1 MKQTTVTLHGGI
13 EMPQIGF
20 GTYMIDGNDA
30 TKDACLT
37 ALAAGYRHIDTAHAY
52 QNESGVGQAIRES
65 GIPRNEIW
73 LTSKL
78 WISDYTPGG
87 KAGAEAAI
95 DRMLKRLDTD
105 YIDLLLIHQ
114 QFGDYMAAWQA
125 MEESVHAGKVR
136 TIGLSNFYGDRME
149 EVVANSE
156 IKPSVFQLECHPYFQ
171 QKIQKKYMEQFG
183 CVLEAWYPIGHGDK
197 TLLNEPVFIELAEK
211 YHKSPVQI
219 ILRWHIQEGT
229 VVFPKSLNPEHIKSN
244 IDIFDFTL
252 TDDEIVKIRELDKE
266 QSYYDFGK
274 LPLEEQEKQL
284 SMFVLS
290 D

>member
-30 TKDACLT
+30 AKDACLT

-52 QNESGVGQAIRES
+52 QNETGVGQAIRES
-65 GIPRNEIW
+65 GIPRNEVW

-87 KAGAEAAI
+87 KKAAEDAI
-95 DRMLKRLDTD
+95 DRMLKRMDTD

-114 QFGDYMAAWQA
+114 QFGDYMAAWRA
-125 MEESVHAGKVR
+125 
-136 TIGLSNFYGDRME
+136 ME

-156 IKPSVFQLECHPYFQ
+156 IKPAVFQLECHPYYQ
-171 QKIQKKYMEQFG
+171 QKILKKNMAQFG

-197 TLLNEPVFIELAEK
+197 ALLNEPVFAELAEK

-229 VVFPKSLNPEHIKSN
+229 VVFPKSLNPEHMKAN
-244 IDIFDFTL
+244 IDIFDFAL
-252 TDDEIVKIRELDKE
+252 TDDEMAKIQALDKE
-266 QSYYDFGK
+266 QSYYEFGK
-274 LPLEEQEKQL
+274 LPMKEQEKQL
-284 SMFVLS
+284 SMFVLP